1 MTKWCWRCAIPLSP
15 RRTLAAGKHQRRRP
29 GWYASPSM
37 IFAQETLQKQNLKR
51 GGIGASRIWYGVSPA
66 KCRSPRYLRTCSSCT
81 IQCSQHILRW
91 AVRNPS
97 NHSTAW
103 ITHISQYRQ
112 FGFWKSIA
120 PSTTARF
127 LGSGSVQTICRA
139 WRWVDVQLEPKA
151 SQVGLRKLF
160 LTTWNV
166 CKAQKHAKFSIFGTH
181 IHACHTSHILLS
193 IPISL
198 AFPLNGLESRS
209 WFMVSWPHFLRWE
222 ALLVKAGVK
231 HEEGLVQQW
240 PWGCRVVPACKPW
253 TSSHLNLTNT

>member
-51 GGIGASRIWYGVSPA
+51 GGIGASRIWYEVSPA

-120 PSTTARF
+120 PSTTAWF

-139 WRWVDVQLEPKA
+139 WRWVDVQLEPK
-151 SQVGLRKLF
+151 
-160 LTTWNV
+160 
-166 CKAQKHAKFSIFGTH
+166 
-181 IHACHTSHILLS
+181 S
-193 IPISL
+193 IPSGF
-198 AFPLNGLESRS
+198 A
-209 WFMVSWPHFLRWE
+209 E
-222 ALLVKAGVK
+222 ALLDDMKCLQGPKARK
-231 HEEGLVQQW
+231 VQHFW
-240 PWGCRVVPACKPW
+240 DPHSCLPHITYPTHSVSPSACHFRW
-253 TSSHLNLTNT
+253 MAWNLDLDSWFPGRTFCDERLC